1 MARTVKE
8 YDERYTEFLD
18 VGQRLFYQKGM
29 HRPPCRTSSARSV
42 WPRGFFYYFSSKPD
56 LLDAVIERMT
66 TQILASLQPMI
77 DDPACDAPT
86 KMDQFF
92 QRTQSWKLAN
102 REFLIDIMG
111 VIYSDDNVLLRTKIL
126 EATMPIVVPQRRI
139 IRQGM
144 DEGVY
149 DVAYPE
155 ESAGSSWNWGRGW
168 PRRLRICCSKG
179 PPDGVDLEAALRGTG
194 TPGAGVRTQHRARPV
209 LRMARLYC
217 CLLRFCGRGSCSQ
230 E

>member
-18 VGQRLFYQKGM
+18 VGQRLFYQKGYAQ
-29 HRPPCRTSSARSV
+29 TSVQDIIGEIGVAK
-42 WPRGFFYYFSSKPD
+42 GLFYYYFSSKPD

-126 EATMPIVVPQRRI
+126 EATMPIVVPQLARI

-155 ESAGSSWNWGRGW
+155 ESAEIVMELGHGLALPIAN
-168 PRRLRICCSKG
+168 LLLKG
-179 PPDGVDLEAALRGTG
+179 PPEGVDLEEALQALER
-194 TPGAGVRTQHRARPV
+194 RV
-209 LRMARLYC
+209 LA
-217 CLLRFCGRGSCSQ
+217 
-230 E
+230 

>member
-18 VGQRLFYQKGM
+18 VGQRLFYQKGYAQ
-29 HRPPCRTSSARSV
+29 SSVQDIIGEIGVAK
-42 WPRGFFYYFSSKPD
+42 GLFYYYFSSKAD

-66 TQILASLQPMI
+66 SQILESLQPMI
-77 DDPACDAPT
+77 DDPTCEAPT

-102 REFLIDIMG
+102 RDFLIDVMG
-111 VIYSDDNVLLRTKIL
+111 VIYSDENVLLRTKIL
-126 EATMPIVVPQRRI
+126 EATMPIVVPQLARI

-149 DVAYPE
+149 DVVYPE
-155 ESAGSSWNWGRGW
+155 ESAEIVMELAQALALPIAN
-168 PRRLRICCSKG
+168 LLLKG
-179 PPDGVDLEAALRGTG
+179 PPEGADLETALQGLERRVLAYERSIERVL
-194 TPGAGVRTQHRARPV
+194 GAKDGSLCIVPPE
-209 LRMARLYC
+209 
-217 CLLRFCGRGSCSQ
+217 LLRAWFV
-230 E
+230 

>member
-18 VGQRLFYQKGM
+18 VGQRLFYQKGYAQ
-29 HRPPCRTSSARSV
+29 TSVQDIIGEMGVAK
-42 WPRGFFYYFSSKPD
+42 GLFYYYFSSKPD

-126 EATMPIVVPQRRI
+126 EATMPIVVPQLARI

-155 ESAGSSWNWGRGW
+155 ESAEIVMELGQGLALPIAN
-168 PRRLRICCSKG
+168 LLLKG
-179 PPDGVDLEAALRGTG
+179 PPEGVDLEEALQALERRVLAYERSIERVLGAADGSFCIV
-194 TPGAGVRTQHRARPV
+194 PPA
-209 LRMARLYC
+209 
-217 CLLRFCGRGSCSQ
+217 LLRAWFV
-230 E
+230 

>member
-18 VGQRLFYQKGM
+18 VGQRLFYQKGYAQ
-29 HRPPCRTSSARSV
+29 TSVQDIIGEIGVAK
-42 WPRGFFYYFSSKPD
+42 GLFYYYFSSKAD

-66 TQILASLQPMI
+66 TQILASLQPLI
-77 DDPACDAPT
+77 DDPDCDAPT

-102 REFLIDIMG
+102 REFLIDVMG
-111 VIYSDDNVLLRTKIL
+111 VIYSDENVLLRTKIV
-126 EATMPIVVPQRRI
+126 EATIPIIVPQLARI

-144 DEGVY
+144 EEGVY

-155 ESAGSSWNWGRGW
+155 ESAEIVMEMGQALALPIAN
-168 PRRLRICCSKG
+168 LLLKG
-179 PPDGVDLEAALRGTG
+179 PPEDVDLETALQKLERRVLAYERSIERVLGAAACSLCIV
-194 TPGAGVRTQHRARPV
+194 PPA
-209 LRMARLYC
+209 
-217 CLLRFCGRGSCSQ
+217 LLRAWFV
-230 E
+230 

>member
-18 VGQRLFYQKGM
+18 VGQRLFYQKGYAQ
-29 HRPPCRTSSARSV
+29 TSVQEIIGEIGVAK
-42 WPRGFFYYFSSKPD
+42 GLFYYYFSSKAD

-66 TQILASLQPMI
+66 TQILTSLQPMI

-86 KMDQFF
+86 KMHQFF

-102 REFLIDIMG
+102 REFLIDVMG
-111 VIYSDDNVLLRTKIL
+111 VIYSDENVLLRTKIL
-126 EATMPIVVPQRRI
+126 AATMPIVVPQLARI
-139 IRQGM
+139 IRQGI

-155 ESAGSSWNWGRGW
+155 ESAEIIMELAQAIAAPIAN
-168 PRRLRICCSKG
+168 LLLKG
-179 PPDGVDLEAALRGTG
+179 PPEDMDQEAALQTLERRTLAYERSIERVL
-194 TPGAGVRTQHRARPV
+194 GAKDGSLCIVPPT
-209 LRMARLYC
+209 
-217 CLLRFCGRGSCSQ
+217 LLRAWFV
-230 E
+230 

>member
-18 VGQRLFYQKGM
+18 VGQRLFYQKGYAQ
-29 HRPPCRTSSARSV
+29 TSVQDIIGEIGVAK
-42 WPRGFFYYFSSKPD
+42 GLFYYYFSSKAD

-77 DDPACDAPT
+77 DDPACDAPS

-92 QRTQSWKLAN
+92 QRTQNWKLAN

-111 VIYSDDNVLLRTKIL
+111 VIYSDENVLLRTKIW
-126 EATMPIVVPQRRI
+126 EATMPIVVPQLARI

-144 DEGVY
+144 SEGVY

-155 ESAGSSWNWGRGW
+155 ESAEIVMELGQALAVPIAN
-168 PRRLRICCSKG
+168 LLLKG
-179 PPDGVDLEAALRGTG
+179 PPEGVALEMALQGLERRVLAYERSIERVLGTAEG
-194 TPGAGVRTQHRARPV
+194 SLCIVPPA
-209 LRMARLYC
+209 
-217 CLLRFCGRGSCSQ
+217 LLRAWFV
-230 E
+230 